1 MTETVPPPGYQP
13 LFLATAS
20 CEIFN
25 LKPGVDVTAEE
36 PMKLLSKASLLS
48 DIDNRRAVSD
58 FQPYKAIISVH
69 SNRYAS
75 FTHLPDLVLSKRR
88 NVDIS

>member
-1 MTETVPPPGYQP
+1 MSETIATLPSSYQP

-25 LKPGVDVTAEE
+25 LKPGVDVTAES
-36 PMKLLSKASLLS
+36 PMKLLSKASLLA

-58 FQPYKAIISVH
+58 FQPYKNLIAVYFTIS
-69 SNRYAS
+69 Y
-75 FTHLPDLVLSKRR
+75 TLPGY
-88 NVDIS
+88 